1 LKAFIKIVFLILV
14 AFTTSAQ
21 NTDALQ
27 LVKEH
32 SSISPG
38 AHATLFFDLNS
49 SLSSEAKHQL
59 VLPLNWKILS
69 EKIFERTEGKR
80 YMFTIST
87 PKETLSGEY
96 PIRFSVR
103 IGEEYLASNATLT
116 VKEHFQLEME
126 PLDLKEWVKEG
137 DTLITPFLIQNLGNT
152 TEKVLLH
159 SSKGEVLNSRDTLFL
174 APNSSSE
181 ILVRQYV
188 PYSERSSWMVPA
200 DLTAEIEG
208 RKPVYSVVSI
218 PVYSNNSKKADPYLR
233 LPIQAGLEYLNS
245 TFGEQRFN
253 SVQFNISGNGYLDFD
268 RKHHVNF
275 LFRGPNNIHLP
286 QLGSYDQYSLSYENQ
301 KNKIEAGDYL
311 LRFGQLLEFG
321 RFGRGLK
328 FEQRIGEDRWL
339 AFIQNARFIKS
350 QKESFGLG
358 YTKVLKGG
366 NELSL
371 RYMSKNLVQ
380 GEKSFWS
387 NLIGISGKFEYK
399 GLESFTEASLGNANG
414 KIDGAIYNRLSYSLG
429 KLRLRNEFIQAGK
442 NYYGY
447 YTNSRFLLNSVNYQF
462 NSQLSAGVNTNNS
475 NINPSLDLNVFAT
488 SPLSK
493 VKMAYLSY
501 MPNQKNQFFFNLTQQ
516 EREDRQ
522 IPASYHFKE
531 SFWNLTYSH
540 NSSRFTLTTSGRM
553 GYVNNL
559 LAEDFAERTASYNT
573 SVAPEFG
580 ITSWFWLGGYFEYLH
595 TSKFSQQ
602 NELQNL
608 IYFGGNVRL
617 NLNNIISLNG
627 MYRNNYTPDQLYQ
640 SRRFTNGSLVF
651 DFKKHQ
657 LSVLAG
663 KTYIPVSFSESRFST
678 FFSMKYVFRIDAP
691 VAKNKNIGHLKG
703 RLIGLNDD
711 LRQKGVLLQLG
722 PYKVLSDG
730 SGAFEFNNVLP
741 EKYILSI
748 PSTFELEG
756 VKTVSNGPLL
766 VDIKADT
773 TMIFD
778 VELVKTGSVK
788 GEIAY
793 RLQEKYNF
801 DESEKGDDILILA
814 KLSNGE
820 EEFVTRVNRRNT
832 FNFGE
837 VKPGDWTLEVY
848 MPGAQTEYE
857 IPNNIVKIKV
867 EPDKT
872 ETASFTLNMVQ
883 RKVRFTGQEFKLS
896 SSKR

>member
-1 LKAFIKIVFLILV
+1 MVLTLITFGV
-14 AFTTSAQ
+14 NAQ
-21 NTDALQ
+21 NADALQ
-27 LVKEH
+27 LVKEPE
-32 SSISPG
+32 SISPG
-38 AHATLFFDLNS
+38 THTTLFFDLKS
-49 SLSSEAKHQL
+49 RFASEAEHQL
-59 VLPLNWKILS
+59 ALPLRWKILS
-69 EKIFERTEGKR
+69 EKVFERNNGKR
-80 YMFTIST
+80 FMFTIST

-96 PIRFSVR
+96 SIKFSVKTPN
-103 IGEEYLASNATLT
+103 GSLLSDAHVKVEER
-116 VKEHFQLEME
+116 FQIELE
-126 PLDLKEWVKEG
+126 PLDSKEWVKEG

-152 TEKVLLH
+152 TEKVVLH
-159 SSKGEVLNSRDTLFL
+159 SSKGEVLNFRDTLYL
-174 APNSSSE
+174 EPNTSSE
-181 ILVRQYV
+181 ILVRQHI
-188 PYSERSSWMVPA
+188 PYTEKASWMVPA
-200 DLTAEIEG
+200 DLTAEING

-233 LPIQAGLEYLNS
+233 LPINAGLEYFNS
-245 TFGEQRFN
+245 QFGNEQYN

-275 LFRGPNNIHLP
+275 VLRGPNNIHLP
-286 QLGSYDQYSLSYENQ
+286 QLGSYDQYSLNYEN
-301 KNKIEAGDYL
+301 KKINIEAGDYL

-328 FEQRIGEDRWL
+328 FEHRIGEDRWT
-339 AFIQNARFIKS
+339 AFVQNARFIQS

-358 YTKVLKGG
+358 YTKVLQGG
-366 NELSL
+366 NELSA
-371 RYMSKNLVQ
+371 RFMSKNLV
-380 GEKSFWS
+380 ERNETFRS
-387 NLIGISGKFEYK
+387 NLIGVSGRFKYK
-399 GLESFTEASLGNANG
+399 GLESFTEVSLGNAKR
-414 KIDGAIYNRLSYSLG
+414 KIDGAIYNRLSYSIG

-442 NYYGY
+442 NYFGY
-447 YTNSRFLLNSVNYQF
+447 YTNSRFLLNSINYQF
-462 NSQLSAGVNTNNS
+462 NSKLSAGVNTNNS
-475 NINPSLDLNVFAT
+475 NINPSLDINVFAT

-493 VKMAYLSY
+493 IKMGYLSY

-531 SFWNLTYSH
+531 SFWNLTYTH
-540 NSSRFTLTTSGRM
+540 TSSRFLLTTSGRM

-559 LAEDFAERTASYNT
+559 LTEDFSERTASYNA
-573 SVAPEFG
+573 SVAPEFA
-580 ITSWFWLGGYFEYLH
+580 ITPSFWLGGYFEYLH

-608 IYFGGNVRL
+608 LYYGGNVRL
-617 NLNNIISLNG
+617 NVNNIISLNA

-663 KTYIPVSFSESRFST
+663 KTYVPVSFSESKFST
-678 FFSMKYVFRIDAP
+678 FFSLKYVFRIDAP
-691 VAKNKNIGHLKG
+691 VAKNKNIGHIKG
-703 RLIGLNDD
+703 RLIGLNDAVQ
-711 LRQKGVLLQLG
+711 QKGVLLQLG

-730 SGAFEFNNVLP
+730 SGAFEFNNIIP

-756 VKTVSNGPLL
+756 VKTLSNAPLV
-766 VDIKADT
+766 VDVKADT
-773 TMIFD
+773 TLVYD
-778 VELVKTGSVK
+778 VELVKTGSIK
-788 GEIAY
+788 GQIAY

-801 DESEKGDDILILA
+801 DETNKGEDILILA

-820 EEFVTRVNRRNT
+820 EEYITRVNRRNT

-837 VKPGDWTLEVY
+837 VKPGEWTLEVY
-848 MPGAQTEYE
+848 MPGTQTDYE
-857 IPNNIVKIKV
+857 IPNNVVKIEV

-883 RKVRFTGQEFKLS
+883 RKIKFTGQEFKLS
-896 SSKR
+896 SNKR